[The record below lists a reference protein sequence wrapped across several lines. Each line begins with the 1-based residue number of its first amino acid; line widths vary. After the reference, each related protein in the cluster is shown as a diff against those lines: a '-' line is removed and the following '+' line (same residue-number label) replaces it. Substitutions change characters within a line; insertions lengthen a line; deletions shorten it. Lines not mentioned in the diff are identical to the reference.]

1 MTTYRYLFAVLITC
15 LYTAGIAHAQVIRC
29 VDASGHVT
37 YTDGKCPN
45 SKEVQEILPP
55 LSAQEQAQ
63 HDAQYQQALER
74 KRAAQQLQAE
84 REAAQQKANAE
95 RAAALAAQRPVPP
108 VIVQVPPS
116 DPVTTYVPL
125 YPPRPP
131 HIRPPPPI
139 RPQPSTGNYN
149 CNVFRCYDGKGN
161 TWSRP

>member
-55 LSAQEQAQ
+55 LSAQAQAQ

-84 REAAQQKANAE
+84 REAA
-95 RAAALAAQRPVPP
+95 
-108 VIVQVPPS
+108 
-116 DPVTTYVPL
+116 
-125 YPPRPP
+125 
-131 HIRPPPPI
+131 
-139 RPQPSTGNYN
+139 
-149 CNVFRCYDGKGN
+149 
-161 TWSRP
+161 